1 MSFTEL
7 CGGLWLDCIEYF
19 QREIL
24 QVPLILEFLE
34 TGPDHNFGG
43 YAPLLNPT
51 LSMGFVSSLTAPAN
65 QYREDVGDE
74 AYELSYLSEK
84 TRTPNHLRPSLSV
97 DDTFYVKQ

>member
-74 AYELSYLSEK
+74 AYVLSYLSEK
-84 TRTPNHLRPSLSV
+84 TRTPNHKEQKK
-97 DDTFYVKQ
+97 TNEQGKQ

>member
-1 MSFTEL
+1 M
-7 CGGLWLDCIEYF
+7 
-19 QREIL
+19 
-24 QVPLILEFLE
+24 PLILEFLE
-34 TGPDHNFGG
+34 TGPDHNTGG
-43 YAPLLNPT
+43 YTPLLNPT

-74 AYELSYLSEK
+74 AYDLSYLSEK